1 MPPPCR
7 MLSHSPPCKHRFW
20 SFCKKCCRNPVFRQ
34 VGHDRFD
41 RQLLLRAYYEPHEVP
56 FIIVCMGVHGL
67 RRSMGAGYGP
77 VFPGQWGQ
85 LQAVSGGPASA
96 GSQTPAA
103 ALGRQGHSRAVR
115 THFGSVSVQDF
126 LSGTDE
132 VHCFRIEIFSGGA
145 PREGG
150 SGRDVCR

>member
-1 MPPPCR
+1 MEARPGIAGEWACYHDRSNYYWAFVAGKKEEEAGLYAVRRGVAVSGISEKLKMPPPCR

-77 VFPGQWGQ
+77 VFPG
-85 LQAVSGGPASA
+85 
-96 GSQTPAA
+96 
-103 ALGRQGHSRAVR
+103 
-115 THFGSVSVQDF
+115 
-126 LSGTDE
+126 
-132 VHCFRIEIFSGGA
+132 
-145 PREGG
+145 
-150 SGRDVCR
+150 